1 MSICHCIHTGLEAS
15 PTSFAVCS
23 SGTFPQGNA
32 ASLTVLLVLVLV
44 VNLEEMDL
52 SASCVC

>member
-15 PTSFAVCS
+15 PTSCAVCTG
-23 SGTFPQGNA
+23 GTFRQGNA
-32 ASLTVLLVLVLV
+32 ARLTALLVLVLV

-52 SASCVC
+52 SASCIA

>member
-15 PTSFAVCS
+15 PTSFAVCTH
-23 SGTFPQGNA
+23 GTFCQGNA
-32 ASLTVLLVLVLV
+32 ARLTALLVLVLV

-52 SASCVC
+52 NASCVS